1 VSAGDAL
8 WRALAAGADVP
19 APSSVWDDLLAGD
32 RVMVGPLLVPTA
44 RRSTWW
50 NCGKARED
58 CVRRLV
64 DEGPRYA
71 AVCDDPD
78 WRCPTVTMPP
88 SATFL
93 HEIQRPRL
101 LAALRAGLAL
111 TGDGPV
117 DVAGGSTA
125 LLGTRALGDATVRAY
140 FAPNPEVTA
149 VNAVAAD
156 AGDGR
161 GTLVLVTAGAPDK
174 VAAALALSRGID
186 VRPLG
191 AWATL
196 IDGGGVVF
204 DLDGFVLT
212 HRFSG
217 LDPSTLLSTRKRLIL
232 DPVGRRVWLDG
243 KPVAVP
249 RAAPYQWNFLIAL
262 ARRAG
267 KPVLRPALALDV
279 WRDEYAAKAKK
290 YHDFRTYLRQRREDL
305 DKAATWPISD
315 VRGGDDDGGYQLDL
329 QEHEVAWWSDPPPIY
344 KLRLQK

>member
-1 VSAGDAL
+1 MSAGDAL
-8 WRALAAGADVP
+8 WRALAAGADIP
-19 APSSVWDDLLAGD
+19 APSSVWDDRLAGD
-32 RVMVGPLLVPTA
+32 RAMVGPLLVPTA

-50 NCGKARED
+50 SCGKARED

-64 DEGPRYA
+64 DEGLRYV

-78 WRCPTVTMPP
+78 WRCPTVTMLPA
-88 SATFL
+88 ATFL

-101 LAALRAGLAL
+101 LAALRVGLAL
-111 TGDGPV
+111 TGNGPV
-117 DVAGGSTA
+117 EVAGGSTA
-125 LLGTRALGDATVRAY
+125 LLGTRAFGDATVRAY
-140 FAPNPEVTA
+140 FALNSDVAA

-156 AGDGR
+156 GGGAGE
-161 GTLVLVTAGAPDK
+161 TLVLASAGAPDP
-174 VAAALALSRGID
+174 AAVALARSRGID

-191 AWATL
+191 FWATL
-196 IDGGGVVF
+196 INGGGIAF
-204 DLDGFVLT
+204 DLDGFALA
-212 HRFSG
+212 HRFGG
-217 LDPSTLLSTRKRLIL
+217 LDPSTVLSSRKRLIL

-243 KPVAVP
+243 KSVAVP
-249 RAAPYQWNFLIAL
+249 RAAPYQWNFLIAV

-305 DKAATWPISD
+305 DKVARWPISD

-344 KLRLQK
+344 KLKLQK